1 MLPVKSN
8 LTDKACGEPIGSNCV
23 IWTGAPISG
32 TCGISTL
39 TDVITAINQNCCGAT
54 SSSPCYTGN
63 WVDFS
68 SSIPGSGA
76 GPTYAYNIT
85 SFGIGASGNPSYKW
99 TKEGNLALRGSF
111 KLNVNTTVVKEYID
125 IVLGTVNK
133 TLCAPANWN
142 NNQGVVTFVDFFP
155 QNNSVISTRAVVY
168 LKYSTGEIV
177 LNFTYGNIPL
187 LPMTCEIDLGG
198 VLFNLA

>member
-8 LTDKACGEPIGSNCV
+8 LTDKACGEPVGSNCV

-63 WVDFS
+63 WIDFS
-68 SSIPGSGA
+68 TSIPNTGA
-76 GPTYAYNIT
+76 GTGYTFSIGT
-85 SFGIGASGNPSYKW
+85 FGVGNTGNPSYKW
-99 TKEGNLALRGSF
+99 TKEGNVALRGGF
-111 KLNVNTTVVKEYID
+111 VLNFNTTVSKLYVD
-125 IVLGTVNK
+125 IPLTTISGTCFP
-133 TLCAPANWN
+133 TNWEK
-142 NNQGVVTFVDFFP
+142 NQGIVTFVDFFP
-155 QNNSVISTRAVVY
+155 QGNTVVSTRAVVY
-168 LKYSTGEIV
+168 IDHPSGIIY
-177 LNFTYGNIPL
+177 LNFTFANIL
-187 LPMTCEIDLGG
+187 LSPMRCEIDLGG

>member
-23 IWTGAPISG
+23 IWTGAPIAG

-39 TDVITAINQNCCGAT
+39 TDVITAINQNCCGAA
-54 SSSPCYTGN
+54 SPSPCYTGN

-68 SSIPGSGA
+68 SGIPGSGGGA
-76 GPTYAYNIT
+76 TYAYNIGT
-85 SFGIGASGNPSYKW
+85 FGVGSSGNPSYKW

-111 KLNVNTTVVKEYID
+111 KLNVNTTVVKEYFD
-125 IVLGTVNK
+125 IVLGTIDPA
-133 TLCAPANWN
+133 CAPPNWQ

-155 QNNSVISTRAVVY
+155 QNNSIISTRAVVY
-168 LKYSTGEIV
+168 LKRATNQIV
-177 LNFTYGNIPL
+177 LNFTFANIPL